1 MPGMF
6 DEFIKKEDPKKKID
20 EIAQIARQEATP
32 GLFDEFVKKP
42 TENEPLPSSGLFDEF
57 VQNKSVQPTGMFDDL
72 IKKEAKE
79 SGNNTV
85 SDLIDIVKDSAIAG
99 PLSSNMTGKA
109 MKVDTEL
116 FGEIDPIKF
125 RATDF
130 TPTPMRL
137 LTTAGKIFQR
147 EEAGFAQ
154 AGMDTLQGET
164 SLKDKVLGGVL
175 GPLAIGVND
184 GFIKG
189 ITGKAESE
197 YKEGELA
204 QLGDLARHFDMP
216 EPVAAIFGLTAQ
228 AALPTSLILGK
239 ITPVAKLFTKADN
252 LAANAVARKLLINQF
267 KDAAVD
273 LTAAKAS
280 VLEQLSKSALPE
292 ETITA
297 FLHEIHAA
305 GDKATV
311 AKLFLRTEGKEA
323 VKQAAEKSTRSSFV
337 TAAHGVKKSYEE
349 TLTAPRVLDM
359 HDGFQNYN
367 GINARLG
374 KALAASETAANYT
387 SRRMTHDF
395 LQDVQKLG
403 FDAIPEDLDFKLAI
417 NAYARQGE
425 EQAVRELLAS
435 KGLTGG
441 AMQGALKLTPQ
452 EESILLLAEK
462 YLNDDVDTLAK
473 VYERVT
479 KTKFVKIKNY
489 SAPLRYADEPALNP
503 SKLVRRNYKHEITA
517 DRSKM
522 LEERVRNT
530 RTPRSDFLNLVTA
543 QIHDQQWFKN
553 VSNRVETT
561 RQFLEHPIYA
571 KGAQKDTLA
580 YWGEYLSAIDNR
592 GSNAVAS
599 GTQAMLKKAR
609 LNLNAA
615 VLGYRLSSI
624 MIQPF
629 AVFDAM
635 AYAAT
640 RWGGKAALDIMNEV
654 GRTWINPKMA
664 SDYIKG
670 SKALVTRQGGEL
682 AIRESLDALSSTTAT
697 KILRKMIPSLVG
709 NKGLDKVDGAYRSF
723 MGHGF
728 KLLQEADVR
737 TAAGVHKG
745 LKKILKKN
753 GLNAT
758 QNEVD
763 FIMNLL
769 SGSSDVTMRPL
780 VLSRG
785 EMSKM
790 WFTFQTFILNR
801 WGIAAHDA
809 IGSGLI
815 NVGKQ
820 REAGIRAVSQLMSDP
835 DTFKQQIKTGQY
847 AILSGERVGLSP
859 AENAKRTKALLAD
872 LRSQGFKP
880 IHAEGVY
887 GGSPERSFIVPG
899 MTEQEALDLGK
910 KYAQESVL
918 TPKGLIY
925 GDGSGINVGDR
936 LNTVFDNTAT
946 DNFTKVKLGDK
957 EIKFQIPHNF
967 DVKAPIDVNAL
978 TKPTQQ
984 ANALTMRL
992 RAVMGLGLLGA
1003 AEISE
1008 QQARQ
1013 GIYTLTTGGD
1023 QKPQSVAQ
1031 TLLMAIPNNI
1041 PYFGSIF
1048 NAINR
1053 NSSALPPVLKT
1064 VENMFRGAKSLAT
1077 SDKEGLRIKGA
1088 LQSIQGA
1095 ASLTLG
1101 IPGTSQLFDILRRLI
1116 PEEHK
1121 NIHMKKSRR
1130 QKLVAQLRSRAR

>member
-6 DEFIKKEDPKKKID
+6 DEFIKKEDPNAKKQ
-20 EIAQIARQEATP
+20 QIVELAKEQP
-32 GLFDEFVKKP
+32 KSGLFDEFVQKP
-42 TENEPLPSSGLFDEF
+42 DDNGPLPSSGLFDEF

-72 IKKEAKE
+72 IKKEAKTT
-79 SGNNTV
+79 GNKLLGDT
-85 SDLIDIVKDSAIAG
+85 IDVIKNAAIAG
-99 PLSSNMTGKA
+99 PMSANIENKA
-109 MKVDTEL
+109 AKLDTEL
-116 FGEIDPIKF
+116 FGEIDPINF

-130 TPTPMRL
+130 IPTPLRI

-154 AGMDTLQGET
+154 AALDATNGET

-189 ITGKAESE
+189 ITGQAKSQ

-204 QLGDLARHFDMP
+204 QLGDLARQYDLP

-228 AALPTSLILGK
+228 AALPTSLILGE
-239 ITPVAKLFTKADN
+239 ITPVAKLFTKADDI
-252 LAANAVARKLLINQF
+252 ARNAVARKLLINQF

-280 VLEQLSKSALPE
+280 VLEQLSKSSLPE
-292 ETITA
+292 ETITT
-297 FLHEIHAA
+297 FLNEIHAA

-323 VKQAAEKSTRSSFV
+323 AQQAAEKSTRNSFI
-337 TAAHGVKKSYEE
+337 TAAHGVKKAYEE

-374 KALAASETAANYT
+374 KALAASETSANYT

-425 EQAVRELLAS
+425 EQAVKELLAS
-435 KGLTGG
+435 KGLTGD
-441 AMQGALKLTPQ
+441 ALQGALKLTPQ
-452 EESILLLAEK
+452 EEGILLLAEK

-479 KTKFVKIKNY
+479 KTKFVKVKNY
-489 SAPLRYADEPALNP
+489 SAPLRYSDEPALNP

-517 DRSKM
+517 DRSKL
-522 LEERVRNT
+522 LEARVRNT

-543 QIHDQQWFKN
+543 QIHDQQWFKH
-553 VSNRVETT
+553 VADRVETT
-561 RQFLEHPIYA
+561 RKFLEHPIYA
-571 KGAQKDTLA
+571 KGAKKDTLA
-580 YWGEYLSAIDNR
+580 YWGEYLSALDNR

-599 GTQAMLKKAR
+599 GMQSMLKKAR
-609 LNLNAA
+609 LNLNSA
-615 VLGYRLSSI
+615 VLGYRLASI

-640 RWGGKAALDIMNEV
+640 RWGGKAALDILNEV

-697 KILRKMIPSLVG
+697 KTLRKLIPSLVG
-709 NKGLDKVDGAYRSF
+709 NKGLDKIDAAYRGF
-723 MGHGF
+723 MGQGF

-790 WFTFQTFILNR
+790 WFTFQTFVLNR

-815 NVGKQ
+815 NAGKQ
-820 REAGIRAVSQLMSDP
+820 REAAIRAATQLMHDP
-835 DTFKQQIKTGQY
+835 ETFQQQIKTGQY
-847 AILSGERVGLSP
+847 AILSGERAGLSP

-872 LRSQGFKP
+872 LRSHGFKP
-880 IHAEGVY
+880 LHAEGVY
-887 GGSPERSFIVPG
+887 GGSPERSFLVPG
-899 MTEQEALDLGK
+899 MTEQEAIDLGK

-925 GDGSGINVGDR
+925 GDGSGIHVGDR
-936 LNTVFDNTAT
+936 LNTVFDNSAT
-946 DNFTKVKLGDK
+946 DFYTKVNVGGK
-957 EIKFQIPHNF
+957 EFKFQIPHNF
-967 DVKAPIDVNAL
+967 DVKAPLDVNTL
-978 TKPTQQ
+978 TRPTQQ
-984 ANALTMRL
+984 SNALTMQL

-1013 GIYTLTTGGD
+1013 GIYALTTGSD

-1031 TLLMAIPNNI
+1031 TALLAIPNNI
-1041 PYFGSIF
+1041 PYFGSII
-1048 NAINR
+1048 NAVNR
-1053 NSSALPPVLKT
+1053 NSSALPPVIKT
-1064 VENMFRGAKSLAT
+1064 VENMFRGAKALAT
-1077 SDKEGLRIKGA
+1077 SDKESLRIKGA
-1088 LQSIQGA
+1088 LQSIQSAG
-1095 ASLTLG
+1095 SITLG

-1121 NIHMKKSRR
+1121 KIHLKKSRR
-1130 QKLVAQLRSRAR
+1130 QKLIAQLRRG